1 MKKKK
6 LIKMNNLEKIKL
18 LANLTTDEHDE
29 FIQSYFSIC
38 LEWIKAYCN
47 NDFKNE
53 VPQAVY
59 LFIAKAVRLNMV
71 PIELNSRSMGTVS
84 YKYNT
89 EYPDSMLSL
98 LTPYRRVKFHV
109 I

>member
-1 MKKKK
+1 
-6 LIKMNNLEKIKL
+6 MNNLEKIKL

-29 FIQSYFSIC
+29 
-38 LEWIKAYCN
+38 
-47 NDFKNE
+47 
-53 VPQAVY
+53 VY

-71 PIELNSRSMGTVS
+71 PVELNSRSMGTVS

-98 LTPYRRVKFHV
+98 LTPYRRLKFHV